1 MNDFFDP
8 VTILLYK
15 LNPGLFSTVEI
26 EMQITLLL
34 FTTLTVL
41 IMELGSLED
50 LLSTTL
56 TSSPSSVNE
65 VQFP

>member
-1 MNDFFDP
+1 MNDFL
-8 VTILLYK
+8 ILSQFYYK
-15 LNPGLFSTVEI
+15 LNPGMFSTVEI

-34 FTTLTVL
+34 FTTLRVL

-65 VQFP
+65 V